1 MNVQET
7 TNPQD
12 AAQKLWEQIDAEE
25 AGTAQPPIPV
35 DAHNDV
41 ADDSNTQAAAPAQQA
56 DAQAA
61 EEVLTPRE
69 QALMDRLAGLES
81 TLNQTSL
88 RLRNAEGHIGG
99 LNNQLKQT
107 LQTAHQVTAQGGS
120 APTAREIRAAQDDP
134 AAMKALL
141 KDYPELGTAMKAV
154 LNESM
159 SEMEERIRAQQPAQA
174 QQPAGVSPAEL
185 NLMRSQIQVEV
196 RHPGWQE
203 RVQTNEFQ
211 GWLQRQPREVQMLAA
226 SESPQDAVRL
236 LDIHSEA
243 TKSNAAQRTQ
253 RLNSAAAIPS
263 GRSGSNARIKPVEEM
278 SKEELWRY
286 QDELDKSKG

>member
-1 MNVQET
+1 MNVQEN

-12 AAQKLWEQIDAEE
+12 AAQQIWAQIDAEE
-25 AGTAQPPIPV
+25 NGTAPAPIPV
-35 DAHNDV
+35 DDQDYPAE
-41 ADDSNTQAAAPAQQA
+41 DSNTQAAAPADKA
-56 DAQAA
+56 DAPAV
-61 EEVLTPRE
+61 EEVLSPRE
-69 QALMDRLAGLES
+69 QALMDRLAGLEN
-81 TLNQTSL
+81 TLNQTSQ

-107 LQTAHQVTAQGGS
+107 LQTAQQVTAQGGD
-120 APTAREIRAAQDDP
+120 APTAKEIRAAQDDP

-154 LNESM
+154 LDESM
-159 SEMEERIRAQQPAQA
+159 SEMERRFQTQQQPAA
-174 QQPAGVSPAEL
+174 QQQQGVSPQDLA
-185 NLMRSQIQVEV
+185 LMRSQIQVEV

-211 GWLQRQPREVQMLAA
+211 GWLNRQPREVQMLAA

-236 LDIHSEA
+236 LDIHAEA
-243 TKSNAAQRTQ
+243 TKSTAAQRTQ

-263 GRSGSNARIKPVEEM
+263 GRSGSNARIKPIEEM
-278 SKEELWRY
+278 TKEELWRY